1 MVTLYSELCHF
12 VFHKI
17 LEVSNGGLLDED
29 EVLWADG
36 LVV

>member
-1 MVTLYSELCHF
+1 MVSLYSELCQF
-12 VFHKI
+12 VFDK
-17 LEVSNGGLLDED
+17 LLAVSNGGILDED